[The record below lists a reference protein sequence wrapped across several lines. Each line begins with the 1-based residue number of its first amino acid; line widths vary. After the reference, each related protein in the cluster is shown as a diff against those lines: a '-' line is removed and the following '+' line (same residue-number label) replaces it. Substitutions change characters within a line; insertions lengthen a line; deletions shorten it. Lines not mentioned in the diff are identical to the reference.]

1 MMDGADGKTRWA
13 DSAGPLFGSGG
24 SCAAREPWLG
34 SRIPACGEQQEH
46 CVIAFEFGFHLAGLK
61 TVRDRLAVRG
71 DFPFPPWGTRCHGH
85 FEHAGAG
92 LLDHS
97 ANMRWGRTDPIEFRC
112 HA

>member
-1 MMDGADGKTRWA
+1 MDGADGKTRWA

-46 CVIAFEFGFHLAGLK
+46 GVIAFEFGFHLAGLK

-71 DFPFPPWGTRCHGH
+71 DFPFPPWGTGVT
-85 FEHAGAG
+85 
-92 LLDHS
+92 DTS
-97 ANMRWGRTDPIEFRC
+97 SMRVRDFSTIRPICAWGRTDPIEFRC